1 MEKSR
6 RRCVVHLVTALVKRG
21 FHGVVVF
28 ISTHKPNHWWSAV
41 AVMLSMH
48 PFPFNRNALC
58 SKLLCKKHLQRRQ
71 IIMNINQI
79 FELSMV
85 LDTEHFQR
93 LFTTKASY
101 LKELD
106 DEYLDTSLAEKGI
119 TIIYRDSQYKKKV
132 RLLVNVGMVLDD
144 TSNTDKLIRKLN
156 KRIVGYFDHKYRLD
170 DFTLSGVNLVLDIN
184 VGSRANASN
193 YLKVLQRVGKVKG
206 FSPVAYE
213 GFDKKASF
221 CQSGNS
227 NDTDFLLY
235 DLERAIAGQLQS
247 ADAGRKQLQSASK
260 RTKGILRAEVRLTKP
275 KAIRAYTHTID
286 VSGQIVEIMKNSTD
300 AFMGTFARTVPF
312 GDFYKMDTAVE
323 IVRSEVTDSTMRR
336 KMLRLLA
343 LIPEKK
349 SLRLAQKAMNCRDV
363 DKVMDT
369 FAKINLSPVTISK
382 RHDVKHLDNLY
393 SYLI

>member
-1 MEKSR
+1 M
-6 RRCVVHLVTALVKRG
+6 V
-21 FHGVVVF
+21 
-28 ISTHKPNHWWSAV
+28 
-41 AVMLSMH
+41 
-48 PFPFNRNALC
+48 
-58 SKLLCKKHLQRRQ
+58 
-71 IIMNINQI
+71 INQT
-79 FELSMV
+79 FELSMT

-132 RLLVNVGMVLDD
+132 RILASAGMVVDD
-144 TSNTDKLIRKLN
+144 TSDTDKLIRKLN

-184 VGSRANASN
+184 VGSRVNASN
-193 YLKVLQRVGKVKG
+193 YLKVFQRVGKVKG
-206 FSPVAYE
+206 FSPAAYE

-221 CQSGNS
+221 CLSGNS
-227 NDTDFLLY
+227 NDVDFLLY
-235 DLERAIAGQLQS
+235 NLERAIAGQLQS
-247 ADAGRKQLQSASK
+247 ADAGRKQLQSASE

-275 KAIRAYTHTID
+275 KAIRAYTHTTD
-286 VSGQIVEIMKNSTD
+286 VSGQTVEMMKNSRD
-300 AFMGTFARTVPF
+300 AFMDTFARTVPF
-312 GDFYKMDTAVE
+312 GNFYKMDTAVE
-323 IVRSEVTDSTMRR
+323 IVRNEVTDSTMRR
-336 KMLRLLA
+336 KMLRLLV

-349 SLRLAQKAMNCRDV
+349 SLRLAQKAMKCRDV
-363 DKVMDT
+363 NKVMDA